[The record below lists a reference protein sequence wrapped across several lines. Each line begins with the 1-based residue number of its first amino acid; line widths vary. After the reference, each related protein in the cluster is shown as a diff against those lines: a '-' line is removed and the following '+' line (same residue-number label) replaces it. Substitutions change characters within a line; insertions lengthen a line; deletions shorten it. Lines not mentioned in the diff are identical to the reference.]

1 LTVAG
6 KRATVDLV
14 SVKTYVLF
22 VTLLGCAKAQNGG
35 GGVDAAGSNGPDARP
50 PDASCGDMCDQ
61 DGDGVFDPVDQCP
74 NTAAGAVV
82 NHVGCA
88 DSQLTAVLV
97 PFPPFGLT
105 WTPTGDMGRA
115 GGLTW
120 TYVGIQR
127 MDLFHIDW
135 IVCDDPATP
144 CGMSLDG
151 PIDVPAENWTFS
163 VGGSDFANG
172 KLLFTNTT
180 HIPLADTTT
189 PQLSGRLTVTIT
201 DAGTAVIPIATVTQ
215 LGVPAL
221 SGGYGAEIKGTAF
234 TVKVLGEVQDP
245 TSLVWSPYLDYY
257 DAAQTLATA
266 PGATTS
272 FGGSFYAK

>member
-1 LTVAG
+1 LTTAG
-6 KRATVDLV
+6 GRATVEV
-14 SVKTYVLF
+14 VTGKTYVLF
-22 VTLLGCAKAQNGG
+22 VTLLGCAKAQNGSGDPDAG
-35 GGVDAAGSNGPDARP
+35 GGKNPDAPP
-50 PDASCGDMCDQ
+50 PDASCGDMCDR

-74 NTAAGAVV
+74 NTPTGEVV
-82 NHVGCA
+82 NHVGCS
-88 DSQLTAVLV
+88 DSQLTSTLQ

-120 TYVGIQR
+120 TYVGIER
-127 MDLFHIDW
+127 KDLFHIDW

-144 CGMSLDG
+144 CGLSLDG
-151 PIDVPAENWTFS
+151 PIDVAAENWTFT

-180 HIPLADTTT
+180 HIPLADATT
-189 PQLSGRLTVTIT
+189 PQLAGRLTITIV
-201 DAGTAVIPIATVTQ
+201 DAATAVIPIATVGQ

-221 SGGYGAEIKGTAF
+221 SGGYGAEIKGVAF
-234 TVKVLGEVQDP
+234 TVKALAEVQDP
-245 TSLVWSPYLDYY
+245 SSLAWSPYLDYY

-266 PGATTS
+266 PGTATS